1 MFENKSFIYDPLCTS
16 PMEQMAKIHCEI
28 REFLEKHPYKDV
40 EDFMKTIA
48 CIIQD
53 YIKSIDL
60 KMNEFREHILKLEK
74 MMITFS
80 EEDQEIIIGGIP
92 NG

>member
-16 PMEQMAKIHCEI
+16 PMEQMAKIHAEI

-48 CIIQD
+48 CIVED
-53 YIKSIDL
+53 YIKSLDL
-60 KMNEFREHILKLEK
+60 KLNEYRKDILRLQNLI
-74 MMITFS
+74 ITYS
-80 EEDQEIIIGGIP
+80 EGDEEIIIGG
-92 NG
+92 